1 MTAAEFERLTALLAI
16 PSVSARPE
24 HGADMRAAAE
34 LCAEEVRRAGGEARV
49 LPGAVHPLVVGEVP
63 ASPGAGGPDAPRV
76 LLYGHYDVQPQ
87 GPEGLWTSPPFTPT
101 VRGEHLYARGACDDK
116 GCLFMLLAAVQ
127 RLAAAGRLPV
137 RAAFL
142 IDGEEESGGTSATD
156 HLAADEEGAHA
167 AVIFDGPMVAPRS
180 PAFYVGLRGLV
191 YVRVRV
197 RTARADAHSG
207 LYGGAALNA
216 AHALKATLAAVL
228 PVEGRVPEPLT
239 SGVAPVAA
247 AEREAWGMLPP
258 GAQALADA
266 GLRPAD
272 PGAAADFYRRTVA
285 APSIDV
291 HGLACG
297 EPEAVK
303 TIIPAEAA
311 ATLSLRLAPGQRAE
325 ESGRALEA
333 LLRAAAPAGAELD
346 LQVLNGAEPALI
358 DPDQPVLQRAAAAV
372 EQAVG
377 WRPLPVRIG
386 GSIPIVAALAARGI
400 PTILTGF
407 YLPEDGMHSPD
418 ERIAVANLEIGTRAA
433 MAILESMAA

>member
-1 MTAAEFERLTALLAI
+1 MTAAEFERLTALLSI

-24 HGADMRAAAE
+24 HAADMLAAAG
-34 LCAEEVRRAGGEARV
+34 LCAEEIRRAGGQARV

-63 ASPGAGGPDAPRV
+63 PSPGAGGPGAPRV
-76 LLYGHYDVQPQ
+76 LIYGHYDVQPA
-87 GPEGLWTSPPFTPT
+87 GPAALWTSPPFTPT

-116 GCLFMLLAAVQ
+116 GCLFMLIAAVQ

-142 IDGEEESGGTSATD
+142 IDGEEESGGSSAID
-156 HLAADEEGAHA
+156 HLAADAGGAHA
-167 AVIFDGPMVAPRS
+167 AVIFDGPMVAPQS

-191 YVRVRV
+191 YLRVRV
-197 RTARADAHSG
+197 RTGRADAHSG

-216 AHALKATLAAVL
+216 AHALMTTLAAAL
-228 PVEGRVPEPLT
+228 AVEGRLPGALAQ
-239 SGVAPVAA
+239 GVAPVAA
-247 AEREAWGMLPP
+247 AEREAWGLLPP
-258 GAQALADA
+258 GGQALADA

-272 PGAAADFYRRTVA
+272 PAAAAQFYPRTVA
-285 APSIDV
+285 APSLDV

-297 EPEAVK
+297 DPEAVR
-303 TIIPAEAA
+303 TVIPAEAS
-311 ATLSLRLAPGQRAE
+311 ATLSLRLAPGQRVEAA
-325 ESGRALEA
+325 GRALEE
-333 LLRAAAPAGAELD
+333 LLVAAAPAGAELD
-346 LQVLNGAEPALI
+346 VEVLNGAEPALI
-358 DPDQPVLQRAAAAV
+358 DPGHPVLVRAAAAV
-372 EQAVG
+372 EAAIG

-418 ERIAVANLEIGTRAA
+418 ERIAVANLEVGTRAA
-433 MAILESMAA
+433 MAILESLAQ